1 MAINAYQRALSVLA
15 LSAFVVIPMNDSFSQ
30 APEAWVIRSN
40 ENAAILLDIQARFN
54 PEFAGRFGV
63 DGLDEEIFAL
73 PLDINTQNVQ
83 ALEKA
88 IAELRTRRAAE
99 NHPAVIQDI
108 DILIEAAEQQIEGI
122 KLDEQMMLPYF
133 DLNQA
138 VFQGIRALLD
148 DRVPAERRPTA
159 LVRLKRYAGLEP
171 DYNPITDQAR
181 AFTRAQFS
189 NNRLGPFED
198 DIEKDLSNGPRYI
211 EGIEELFNKYGIT
224 GYEAAFSTLN
234 KQLADYDKFL
244 RDEVVPRAR
253 QDFRLPAQMYAFRL
267 KGVGIDMTVEELT
280 SRAKTSFREIQNEM
294 QTVAMLLAKER
305 GYSSHDYRDVIQE
318 LKKQQLVGEAILPHY
333 HQRIKELEA
342 LIREGQVVT
351 LPDREMVIRLASE
364 AESAAVPAPHMSPP
378 RLIGN
383 TGEMGE
389 FVLPLRIPGAEGEDD
404 VGFDDFTFEAASWT
418 LTVHEGRPGH
428 ELQFASMVERGVSQ
442 ARILFAFNS
451 VNVEGWALY
460 AEAEM
465 KPALP
470 LDGQLIALQHRLL
483 RAARAFLDPGLQLGT
498 ISREEAF
505 RILERHVVVSHTM
518 AMQEVERYT
527 YRAPGQATSYF
538 CGYMRLMEIRT
549 DAERMLGDDF
559 NRQAFHDFILAQG
572 LLPPRLLKEAV
583 VNDFVASQH
592 PVVD

>member
-333 HQRIKELEA
+333 QQRIKELEA